1 MQKRWPRVL
10 VVGHSYVV
18 GVNQRKLDAAAAL
31 ERVDLALLVPTG
43 WKVQEWNRRLLL
55 ERPFTSFA
63 IYPAR
68 VWLEGRSGG
77 YLYPASALYHA
88 VRGFRPDL
96 IHVEQEV
103 FALSTAQLALCARL
117 ARKPLVVFGWEDVD
131 RRLSPARRLGRWL
144 VLSTTRLFIGGNR
157 RAVELVR
164 RWGYRGPATVLPQF
178 GVDLAVFRPRNCRC
192 DGGPLVVGFVGRL
205 VWEKGVDV
213 LLDAVHRLVRQ
224 KYACRLLVC
233 GSGPERERLVR
244 RAREL
249 GIADLVEWQP
259 AVAPEQ
265 VPEVMRRLDVLILP
279 SRSAPRWREQFGRV
293 LIEAMAS
300 GVPVVGSTC
309 GAIPNVIGR
318 DDLVFP
324 EGDAEA
330 LSRILERLLRDR
342 SYREEVRAYGLAR
355 VREHFTMERVAERLV
370 ELWLEVLNRDGRGGS
385 LHGM

>member
-1 MQKRWPRVL
+1 MRVL

-18 GVNQRKLDAAAAL
+18 GVNQRKLDCVAAL
-31 ERVDLALLVPTG
+31 GKFELGLLVPTG
-43 WKVQEWNRRLLL
+43 WYVREWNQRLPL
-55 ERPFTSFA
+55 ERPFTSFSVF
-63 IYPAR
+63 PAQI
-68 VWLEGRSGG
+68 WLEGRSGG
-77 YLYPASALYHA
+77 YVYPASALYRA
-88 VRGFRPDL
+88 VCGFRPDL

-178 GVDLAVFRPRNCRC
+178 GVDLAAFRPRNCRR
-192 DGGPLVVGFVGRL
+192 DGEPFVVGFVGRL
-205 VWEKGVDV
+205 VWEKGLDV
-213 LLDAVHRLVRQ
+213 LLDAVHWLGQ
-224 KYACRLLVC
+224 QGHACRLLVC
-233 GSGPERERLVR
+233 GSGRERARLER
-244 RAREL
+244 RAHEL

-265 VPEVMRRLDVLILP
+265 VPGVMHRLDALVLP
-279 SRSAPRWREQFGRV
+279 SRSTPRWQEQFGRV

-300 GVPVVGSTC
+300 GVPVAGSTC
-309 GAIPNVIGR
+309 GEIPNVIGR

-330 LSRILERLLRDR
+330 LARILERLMRDR
-342 SYREEVRAYGLAR
+342 GYWEEARAYGLAR

-370 ELWLEVLNRDGRGGS
+370 ELWLQVLSRDGRGES
-385 LHGM
+385 PHGT